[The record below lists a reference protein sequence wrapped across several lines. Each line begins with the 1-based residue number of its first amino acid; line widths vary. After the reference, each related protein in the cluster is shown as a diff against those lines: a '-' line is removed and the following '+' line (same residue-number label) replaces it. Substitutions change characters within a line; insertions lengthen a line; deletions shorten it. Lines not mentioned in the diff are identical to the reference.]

1 MASHDVTFKWNEGGT
16 ERKQYVKGLSTGNYY
31 GVLAVPN
38 NQVVP
43 GQMPGLDIEAFN
55 PSTNERVL
63 LNGDEKMKF
72 WLSNRFTRYR
82 TIYIEPS
89 CKFCVVFFI

>member
-1 MASHDVTFKWNEGGT
+1 MCYHNCFCLLFTTGDQLRNQKYYRYGLQFENMASHDVTFKWNEGGT

-43 GQMPGLDIEAFN
+43 GQMPGLDI
-55 PSTNERVL
+55 
-63 LNGDEKMKF
+63 K
-72 WLSNRFTRYR
+72 
-82 TIYIEPS
+82 
-89 CKFCVVFFI
+89 